1 MSQLLPVLNARIGS
15 DPIRGDLRGA
25 TRDEVEKAYARQIE
39 ADEQE
44 LKQHDLSA
52 IEPSTEFGHAPFDLA
67 FEDLAFSIEVPVAPK
82 DGEKPPKVG
91 FGQKAP
97 TETKVILE
105 PTSGAY
111 RSAELVALMGPSGC
125 GKSTLLD
132 MIADVKTAP
141 YTGTVYFNGRPRD
154 KTFRLISSYVPQEDI
169 SFEHCTVR
177 EIVQFHMKLKADV
190 PTCVEIKFQVSH
202 TIDAT
207 LPS

>member
-1 MSQLLPVLNARIGS
+1 M
-15 DPIRGDLRGA
+15 
-25 TRDEVEKAYARQIE
+25 
-39 ADEQE
+39 
-44 LKQHDLSA
+44 
-52 IEPSTEFGHAPFDLA
+52 
-67 FEDLAFSIEVPVAPK
+67 PVAPK

-141 YTGTVYFNGRPRD
+141 YTGTVYFNGTEASRRRSPM
-154 KTFRLISSYVPQEDI
+154 SSSQH
-169 SFEHCTVR
+169 SSS
-177 EIVQFHMKLKADV
+177 L
-190 PTCVEIKFQVSH
+190 
-202 TIDAT
+202 
-207 LPS
+207 